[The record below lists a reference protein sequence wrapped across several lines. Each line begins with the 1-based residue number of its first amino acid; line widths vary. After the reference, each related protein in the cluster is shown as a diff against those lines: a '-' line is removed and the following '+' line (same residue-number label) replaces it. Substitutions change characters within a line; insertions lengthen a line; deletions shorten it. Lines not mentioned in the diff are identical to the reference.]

1 LREYTMTIENLF
13 LLLAAVALM
22 SFVFVLAVGIAQVVG
37 FFIRLK
43 WPDHPILKYID
54 DL

>member
-1 LREYTMTIENLF
+1 MTIENLF
-13 LLLAAVALM
+13 LLMAAIALM
-22 SFVFVLAVGIAQVVG
+22 SFVFVLSIWIAQVVG

-54 DL
+54 SL